1 MAYPVDEVDLSK
13 LEEYLIQRGCFRLK
27 REATNENVGGV
38 YMVYMEEY
46 EGLKIDSIKK
56 EEVLGDL

>member
-13 LEEYLIQRGCFRLK
+13 LEEYLIQRGCFRLNRK
-27 REATNENVGGV
+27 ATNENVGGA

-56 EEVLGDL
+56 EKVLREL